1 MNLKFIDGKFILLVG
16 SLVLIS
22 LLYGVYKDRTN
33 KSDEEKHYQLVRE
46 YLLNESPFVQKKP
59 ILWIHLD
66 YRINAREWES
76 FNSRNTNNLNQPY
89 LFLTIKSIID
99 KCGEN
104 FNICIIDDNTFVNI
118 LPRWNVELNKVANPI
133 KDKLRILA
141 LMNVLKLYG
150 GMLLPASFLCIK
162 DLHELYEEGTE
173 NNKMFAGDLL
183 NTNVTSNDN
192 HLHINNKLIGCK
204 KDCEKMKEYI
214 SYIENVVS
222 RDYTDESNF
231 TGSIDNWLEMNM
243 KSNEINIVSSD
254 KLGLINSENNIIT
267 LDNLMN
273 NTYYE
278 LHNDAYGIYIP
289 SDEILT
295 SKKYQWFA
303 RLSKEQI
310 LTSNTLLG
318 KYILTNIQN

>member
-1 MNLKFIDGKFILLVG
+1 
-16 SLVLIS
+16 
-22 LLYGVYKDRTN
+22 
-33 KSDEEKHYQLVRE
+33 
-46 YLLNESPFVQKKP
+46 
-59 ILWIHLD
+59 
-66 YRINAREWES
+66 
-76 FNSRNTNNLNQPY
+76 
-89 LFLTIKSIID
+89 
-99 KCGEN
+99 
-104 FNICIIDDNTFVNI
+104 
-118 LPRWNVELNKVANPI
+118 
-133 KDKLRILA
+133 
-141 LMNVLKLYG
+141 
-150 GMLLPASFLCIK
+150 
-162 DLHELYEEGTE
+162 
-173 NNKMFAGDLL
+173 
-183 NTNVTSNDN
+183 
-192 HLHINNKLIGCK
+192 
-204 KDCEKMKEYI
+204 
-214 SYIENVVS
+214 
-222 RDYTDESNF
+222 
-231 TGSIDNWLEMNM
+231 MNM